1 MTRNLWWFLIVVT
14 TALIQTTWPDALKL
28 QNVVPNLT
36 LVVVVYFAVADGQ
49 ERAMYTGALG
59 GIYQDVASNDVLG
72 HHILCLVI
80 IGYAVGRFATR
91 LVTEHPAVR
100 VGLVFCAGMIEGL
113 LYTIILYIQNPDIE
127 FVFTIATSVMPS
139 AFYTALI
146 APFLFIALQRVFHC
160 ADLAP
165 GGAT

>member
-1 MTRNLWWFLIVVT
+1 MTRNLCWFLVVVA

-36 LVVVVYFAVADGQ
+36 LIVVVYFAVADGQ

-59 GIYQDVASNDVLG
+59 GIYQDVASNDILG

-100 VGLVFCAGMIEGL
+100 VGLVFCAGMIEGI
-113 LYTIILYIQNPDIE
+113 LYAAILYIQNPNIG
-127 FVFTIATSVMPS
+127 FVYTIATSVTPS

-146 APFLFIALQRVFHC
+146 APIVFVALQRIFHRTE
-160 ADLAP
+160 LSP
-165 GGAT
+165 GATL

>member
-1 MTRNLWWFLIVVT
+1 MTRNVWWFLVVVFL
-14 TALIQTTWPDALKL
+14 ALIQTTWPDALKL

-36 LVVVVYFAVADGQ
+36 LIVVVYFAVADGQ

-72 HHILCLVI
+72 HHILCLAIV
-80 IGYAVGRFATR
+80 GYAVGRFATR

-100 VGLVFCAGMIEGL
+100 VGLVFCAGMIEGI
-113 LYTIILYIQNPDIE
+113 LYTTILYIQNPDIG
-127 FVFTIATSVMPS
+127 FIYMIATAVTPS

-146 APFLFIALQRVFHC
+146 APFVFLALQRIFQR

-165 GGAT
+165 GGTA